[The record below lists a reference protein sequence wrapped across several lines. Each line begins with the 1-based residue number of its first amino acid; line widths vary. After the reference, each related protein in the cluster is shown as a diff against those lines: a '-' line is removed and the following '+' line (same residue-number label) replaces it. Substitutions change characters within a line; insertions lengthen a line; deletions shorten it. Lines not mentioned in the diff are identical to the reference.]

1 MRVVSGIYRGR
12 AIRTVDAEGMRPA
25 TQKVREALFS
35 ALEARGV
42 DWSGA
47 RVLDLFAGSG
57 SLGLEALSRGAAQ
70 AVFVELHRPA
80 ARGILATGKDFGL
93 PAGKVQVLS
102 EDVLAFLT
110 RGKGTQGGFDVC
122 FIDPPYHKN
131 MLPPALAAV
140 MAHGWVHQDGFIVA
154 EVETRVELPH
164 PPDSQHWALCFDRAY
179 GQTRILIWT
188 HHPPQPMQP
197 LAPTPEP
204 DASPSTP
211 APSTP

>member
-35 ALEARGV
+35 ALAARGV
-42 DWSGA
+42 EWEGA

-57 SLGLEALSRGAAQ
+57 SLGLEALSRGAAE

-80 ARGILATGKDFGL
+80 AKGILATCKDFGV
-93 PAGKVQVLS
+93 PAGRAQVLA
-102 EDVLAFLT
+102 EDVLTFLT
-110 RGKGTQGGFDVC
+110 RGNSARRGFDVC

-131 MLPPALAAV
+131 LLPPAVAAV
-140 MAHGWVHQDGFIVA
+140 AAHGWVHEDGFLVA

-164 PPDSQHWALCFDRAY
+164 PPESQHWALCFDRAY

-188 HHPPQPMQP
+188 HTPPQP
-197 LAPTPEP
+197 TPDA
-204 DASPSTP
+204 DASPSIP
-211 APSTP
+211 APSIP

>member
-12 AIRTVDAEGMRPA
+12 AIRTVEAEGMRPA

-35 ALEARGV
+35 ALEARGM
-42 DWSGA
+42 DWDGA

-57 SLGLEALSRGAAQ
+57 SLGLEALSRGAAE
-70 AVFVELHRPA
+70 AVFVELHKPA
-80 ARGILATGKDFGL
+80 ARSILLTCKDFSL
-93 PAGKVQVLS
+93 PAGRAQILTQ
-102 EDVLAFLT
+102 DVLAFLAQ
-110 RGKGTQGGFDVC
+110 KGMHKGFDVC

-131 MLPPALAAV
+131 MLPAALEAV
-140 MAHGWVHQDGFIVA
+140 AGQGWVQPQGFIVA
-154 EVETRVELPH
+154 EVETRIELPH
-164 PPDSQHWALCFDRAY
+164 PPQLALEFDRAY

-188 HHPPQPMQP
+188 PRTHSTTATTPPP
-197 LAPTPEP
+197 P